1 MKALSGRRF
10 GAIDIF
16 SKYGAYITFALL
28 LALNSI
34 FTKNFY
40 SINVIW
46 NIIIQSA
53 TTLLIAEGMT
63 IVISGGGIN
72 LAVGAIMALASVITA
87 SMVEY
92 ANSVWLGIALSILT
106 SAGIGLIIG
115 LIIAVFEV
123 QPMIVTIA
131 FATIVRGVAML
142 FRNGGLIQINNL
154 GFTNFA
160 VFRFWKKIP
169 IQVLLILITLLLV
182 YFLMRKLSFGR
193 YIEAIGNNRSA
204 AHYAGVNT
212 LLFTVL
218 SYVICSTLAG
228 LSGILEASRIAASNA
243 MDVGVMIEM
252 DAVAST
258 VIGGTLLTG
267 GKANIVGTM
276 IGVFIMQTITIMIN
290 MNNITYEYSLIIKA
304 MILLGAAT
312 VQQLRKK

>member
-1 MKALSGRRF
+1 MKTRSFRRF
-10 GAIDIF
+10 SAVEIF
-16 SKYGAYITFALL
+16 SQYGAYITFALL
-28 LALNSI
+28 LGFNSI

-87 SMVEY
+87 SMVEF
-92 ANSVWLGIALSILT
+92 AGAAWLGIALSVLV
-106 SAGIGLIIG
+106 SVAIGLIIG
-115 LIIAVFEV
+115 LIVAVFEV
-123 QPMIVTIA
+123 QPMIVTIG
-131 FATIVRGVAML
+131 FATIVRGIAML
-142 FRNGGLIQINNL
+142 FPNGGLIQINDL
-154 GFTNFA
+154 SFTNFA
-160 VFRFWKKIP
+160 VFRFAKKIP
-169 IQVLLILITLLLV
+169 IQVLLILITLFVV

-212 LLFTVL
+212 LLYTVL
-218 SYVICSTLAG
+218 SYVICSALAG

-252 DAVAST
+252 DAVASA

-267 GKANIVGTM
+267 GKANIIGTM

-290 MNNITYEYSLIIKA
+290 MNNITYEYSLVIKA
-304 MILLGAAT
+304 LILLGAAA
-312 VQQLRKK
+312 VQQLKKK